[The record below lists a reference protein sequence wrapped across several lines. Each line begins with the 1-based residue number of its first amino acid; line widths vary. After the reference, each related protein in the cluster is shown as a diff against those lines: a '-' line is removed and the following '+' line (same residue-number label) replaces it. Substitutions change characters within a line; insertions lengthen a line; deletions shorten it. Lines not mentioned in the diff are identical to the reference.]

1 MCAFSVLMIVG
12 KITGTTSTKE
22 FDFIAQKKINK
33 FEYLQVY
40 NDNGKYCLCQ
50 VVDLLR
56 DSEKTI
62 AKTQVL
68 GYRED
73 NRIKTPRLPFRP
85 GTEVLYASDDFIRET
100 IEIGKSGLLLGSV
113 EGRGIKV
120 FLDTNK
126 LLTKHLAIIAKS
138 GSGKSYA
145 CGVIVEE
152 IIKKGIPLII
162 IDPHGEYS
170 SLRFPNEEKEE
181 LARLKEFAL
190 KPQGFINEV
199 VEFGDASLSTSCIP
213 LKLKDSLT
221 ADDLFTLFPVKLSSA
236 QQVLLYNA
244 ISDKSANLD
253 SIILSIEA
261 EETGAKIGLLS
272 QLKYIKSLEIF
283 DNEGISYSELIKKGR
298 CSLIN
303 LRGYPLEVQEF
314 FIAKILSD
322 IFLLRKKEE
331 IPPLFV
337 VAEEAHNFCPERSF
351 GESKSSR
358 IIRTLASEG
367 RKFGFGLGIITQR
380 PAKIDKNVL
389 SQCSTQLI
397 LKTTNPNDLKA
408 ISNSVE
414 GITSENEKEIR
425 NLAIGSAIVTGF
437 LEMPVFVS
445 IRPRQTRHGGH
456 AVDFE
461 SDKSFT
467 ESFDSYE
474 DKIPIILPRV
484 NKKDLEIMTGK
495 RHISTLVPALSV
507 EHDGSRHKLLFELV
521 NGTIIQDIDKKKHLP
536 GLAHPIS
543 EMESFYSVELLSEK
557 EIQAGKKLKPRVSIQ
572 KALEKAKERFKV
584 LSYEECSFLVFIPA
598 PEAKNP

>member
-1 MCAFSVLMIVG
+1 MIVG
-12 KITGTTSTKE
+12 KIIGTSSTKE
-22 FDFIAQKKINK
+22 FDFLVQKKINK
-33 FEYLQVY
+33 FEYIQVY
-40 NDNGKYCLCQ
+40 NENGKYCLCQ

-56 DSEKTI
+56 DSEKTV
-62 AKTQVL
+62 AKSQVL

-73 NRIKTPRLPFRP
+73 NRIKTPRQPFRP
-85 GTEVLYASDDFIRET
+85 GTEVLYASDDFISQT
-100 IEIGKSGLLLGSV
+100 IEIGKSGLLLGSI
-113 EGRGIKV
+113 EGRNISV

-152 IIKKGIPLII
+152 IIKRGIPLII
-162 IDPHGEYS
+162 VDPHGEYS
-170 SLRFPNEEKEE
+170 SLRLPNDRKEE
-181 LARLKEFAL
+181 IDKL
-190 KPQGFINEV
+190 KPLGLKPKGFIEQV
-199 VEFGDASLSTSCIP
+199 IEFGDTQLSSSCLP
-213 LKLKDSLT
+213 LKLRDSLT
-221 ADDLFTLFPVKLSSA
+221 AEDLFTLFPVKLSSA

-244 ISDKSANLD
+244 IKDKSSDLD
-253 SIILSIEA
+253 SVILSIES

-283 DNEGISYSELIKKGR
+283 DSDGLSYSELVKKAR

-303 LRGYPLEVQEF
+303 LRGYPLELQEF

-322 IFLLRKKEE
+322 LFLLRKKED

-337 VAEEAHNFCPERSF
+337 VVEEAHNFCPERSF
-351 GESKSSR
+351 GESRSSR

-367 RKFGFGLGIITQR
+367 RKFGLGLGIITQR

-414 GITSENEKEIR
+414 GITSEKEKEIR

-437 LEMPVFVS
+437 LEMPVFVN

-461 SDKSFT
+461 KEDFKGSF
-467 ESFDSYE
+467 ESYE
-474 DKIPIILPRV
+474 EKLSVILPRV

-495 RHISTLVPALSV
+495 KYVSTLIPAV
-507 EHDGSRHKLLFELV
+507 YINMENEGSRHKVLFELV
-521 NGTIIQDIDKKKHLP
+521 NGNVIQDIDKKKYSVFSGQP
-536 GLAHPIS
+536 FS
-543 EMESFYSVELLSEK
+543 EIESFYSVEQMPEK
-557 EIQAGKKLKPRVSIQ
+557 LIKSDKELKQRVSVKSIMERIKQ
-572 KALEKAKERFKV
+572 KYKV
-584 LSYEECSFLVFIPA
+584 ASYEECSLLVYVPGSD
-598 PEAKNP
+598 ENVES